1 MINFIFR
8 SFCGNSKINFSR
20 KMCGFPPSF
29 PRKRESIFTDKFPHS
44 LRFFAKK
51 IRENSKLSRKIR
63 ENSKINLLE

>member
-44 LRFFAKK
+44 PHFLQKK
-51 IRENSKLSRKIR
+51 IRGNSKL
-63 ENSKINLLE
+63 NFP